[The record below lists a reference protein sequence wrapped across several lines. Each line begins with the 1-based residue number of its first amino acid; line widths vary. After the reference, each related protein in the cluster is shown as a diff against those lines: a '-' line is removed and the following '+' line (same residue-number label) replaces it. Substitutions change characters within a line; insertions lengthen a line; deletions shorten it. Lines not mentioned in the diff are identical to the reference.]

1 MLSFGG
7 RVGRILVSS
16 RRLSSFPRN
25 FYQLQRRDEI
35 PFGAAAA
42 RTQRRIA
49 TVTLNSKATVP
60 LRRVILREISSRPIE
75 FLSIPCV
82 AAFVGILTNWMGVK
96 MLFYPVEYLGIDL
109 KRWDNTP
116 YGIVGWQGVVP
127 TKTETMAKRLVQIV
141 TDKLLS
147 LDEAFARLDP
157 SILSRML
164 LPAVQESVDTHCDA
178 LWSVLLR
185 PVLPLLLPHIMTA
198 LQAEIDSVLDLD
210 EVVLTAFVRDKAVL
224 VDLFQVRCGA
234 QRMQEF
240 VFKKN

>member
-1 MLSFGG
+1 M
-7 RVGRILVSS
+7 
-16 RRLSSFPRN
+16 
-25 FYQLQRRDEI
+25 
-35 PFGAAAA
+35 
-42 RTQRRIA
+42 
-49 TVTLNSKATVP
+49 
-60 LRRVILREISSRPIE
+60 LREISSRPIE

-234 QRMQEF
+234 QWMQEF